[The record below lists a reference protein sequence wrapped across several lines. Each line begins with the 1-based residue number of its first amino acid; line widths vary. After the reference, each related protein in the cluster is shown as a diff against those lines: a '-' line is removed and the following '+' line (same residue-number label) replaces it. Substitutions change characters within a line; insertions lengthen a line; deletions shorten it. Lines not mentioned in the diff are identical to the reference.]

1 MSENGG
7 RAYDFLLKGSYTYFS
22 QNELGSSDILFM
34 ECSGSDVTFIAYG
47 FLIRYLLKIRENY
60 FGENIHFQT
69 LEEYTQKQ
77 AAHTPT
83 SPSSVSGDMADI
95 SAAELPESEDTDYT
109 YTKVD
114 NDLDVLFTIYVT
126 NGSIVLPCNIY
137 SAENHVLLN
146 FASFDV
152 DLRFTNYY
160 MDLQVNISPI
170 KGAHN
175 HCVDH
180 NKIVDFAH
188 KQPAFEPTIF
198 IDGIIIHGNRM
209 FGLPPKEP
217 TYLCKWD
224 FDLGSVLINGPLD
237 ILQKLEQVGSSAG
250 YTYVDSENSLMIPE
264 PIIYDVTYLSL
275 KIKSIHL
282 VLRVE
287 QTALEI
293 KTNSISLFLNDLAN
307 NRYSSRITISIPAV
321 KLSIY
326 EYYLA
331 DSDKKGVQELRNLLA
346 SVDTSIMITD
356 FIQKRNSEQFHER
369 QQRHIALH
377 DGPFGRCSFLLDE
390 HHRPLHRHHVGN
402 IVPSIPINA
411 LPPYLTKETLG
422 FIDPNM
428 MESLNAEDRDDSD
441 DSTASSRSQFS
452 MSESTSK
459 SSDTKNDSRNQSCRY
474 KININGNEFKGNAFL
489 PPESWKKFQQVVSG
503 VKEKLPDFGLNPT
516 CYFTNEEAICPMTPI
531 DPEFEYD
538 SFVIQVGDVTGFIS
552 PLTIKSVDVLM
563 KTSQQQ
569 DLQSTMD
576 QIQIDVLK
584 TLNYIR
590 NGKPEVKNFRVSVS
604 AIDLKYGKLTG
615 NDGPPEEI
623 FRQYKTTVSHLAI
636 NVDAIAIALRTK
648 KYKIPQ
654 ENLGEYLASNEM
666 EVDPT
671 SISVYFGCQSLTA
684 SVFHGYTE
692 MELNNRRGQIHH
704 TDYQPIL
711 LQLENPEFWFHE
723 DKDQNSGSVRLKNI
737 NLSVKNEHITWIGS
751 FLEQNINEFQQLQQQ
766 TAALGPNNVSSNHN
780 RDRNIYVLRVL
791 SMASETF
798 NIEEDPSVL
807 TRHTFVMQS
816 PTHVR
821 ANDSWKIIVRLR
833 HILKSVPEDWR
844 SYQDRLVRE
853 NEFPPVTSIEE
864 AKRDVLNVFSRWR
877 SWELENMERSYLFR
891 HTFNTTTLQE
901 TLLSTS
907 LAIVVDLECLAIR
920 LHQAEKED
928 FLLFDYLKFSLNW
941 GNPDK
946 EQDEKD
952 QSTENVSEEK
962 SEPSTSFE
970 ASDAQTKTL
979 NIDCSLS
986 CSNTRSNFSQ
996 MSLSA
1001 IEQVVPFFD
1010 KDDENFDPPISPTT
1024 QTSFKSKEELNKTY
1038 PLFSISASGFVETM
1052 SICLQTPTLSAS
1064 LGTKDI
1070 SVSVFLEQ
1078 FKESNFDDIGAS
1090 LAAHFQHIEFQVS
1103 ELCTSCNPEVVLV
1116 TLSLDDYKGSLT
1128 SSGPV
1133 MTAPKYLSC
1142 SNDQVQLLV
1151 NQPVEYL
1158 AKVAIKV
1165 IDADY
1170 PLLLPLIDKF
1180 GNSNDSNIEPPSPTT
1195 DSSKSSDE
1203 DFFLGF
1209 PVYVTAFC
1217 NNSEIRLNASTSWCF
1232 YFATSHANIN
1242 ATMSTSPQSFIQS
1255 VCELKMSDFEVGL
1268 LVTNNHLDND
1278 VTSGV
1283 KRVTSI
1289 TLPSFQAELFLEE
1302 VIDMV
1307 CAELLVDI
1315 ESFEVRTLA
1324 LTSALRLL
1332 RSDMT
1337 RDEITAMLDAVKLL
1351 TKKIDTTFGGGQKK
1365 VTKKRSSSSLRF
1377 RPKSE
1382 LLSKSSASAISD
1394 KSSFIIA
1401 GKNKPFCFNVNFLI
1415 LHMIAVVPSLE
1426 SSLMLKLKRT
1436 HFAVSSF
1443 YRDSENKTFVQHPW
1457 AVETSVDDLIF
1468 ILQNDNWSVHTSTI
1482 LRLHFRALYTE
1493 ATDSNHQQQ
1502 FDITSDHF
1510 HIMLCQR
1517 VVEKMVEIL
1526 TCIEEGLEGVNIQ
1539 YSSESQLTVPS
1550 ASFNSSTA
1558 SFESSYEEQFE
1569 SLKTFADRTTF
1580 KIALSQFCVAW
1591 LFEEGYSDNDYS
1603 TKPDARGLLFGYDSL
1618 LITTHSLQGR
1628 TLLNGVYLTPTFNEN
1643 DIFHLQ
1649 TDKSNT
1655 VNTGFLPQVQL
1666 IILLSAEDKN
1676 EPPLVQLKLSGDSL
1690 KISIMPSIVSIIVSA
1705 VKSITAT
1712 LDSVTHILV
1721 ANKRGKPAIAAEE
1734 EDKLP
1739 SPPSTNPSEFPKY
1752 SLPFSIY
1759 LTIGFDGATISLWN
1773 PMDVTSG
1780 SNHRTQHTRS
1790 FTLTEGQAPPSD
1802 PINVPKQNAE
1812 PSLWLQAPAIDAVV
1826 EYTKGKS
1833 HTPDKLNGEI
1843 QIMSSANKIYPKVV
1857 PCFMEMSKL
1866 IQEVLK
1872 SSTLPKTSSNVADT
1886 DDDQSGSKD
1895 EAESIASDTTSMQ
1908 GKSSTDEIDLEEQFG
1923 NIIVDVRVR
1932 LARQE
1937 IMLSCEPTA
1946 KVAAT
1951 VAYDEFFIGVN
1962 STEEGLRKTSY
1973 SLSARLTN
1981 FKFSLQHIYSREVSG
1996 MFSVDN
2002 IILFATKDRSSSE
2015 QQAILTAGTISD
2027 INAEINI
2034 KQSQDIELFQD
2045 IWFPGKTLSSDYA
2058 TSLGRQSTSHLDQ
2071 ISQELFKQSSGGN
2084 MDGAII
2090 KKYRKV
2096 TSTTAIPWR
2105 FDFTIENV
2113 KGRADL
2119 GQAVGLV
2126 TFKTEKFWLSSRK
2139 SSNWEQN
2146 LVLGFDEI
2154 GLESEGRL
2162 GGIVSL
2168 KKIQLST
2175 AIMWQRHE
2183 GGVHP
2188 VPLVQAILGVER
2200 IESRVSFD
2208 FHSFALV
2215 YINAL
2220 HLSMF
2225 NQRDRNYILNDRLAV
2240 VGHCDTI
2247 AIFGTSLAASNVL
2260 DLYYTLKR
2268 MRREANASYDAIL
2281 RDSAKPGAA
2290 KPKSKLNSDDNDNGK
2305 FKEFKPFE
2313 KLRTFLDFNVN
2324 LVSVYIYPDSLVD
2337 MQVFTITVRG
2347 AEGRYSQEIELHDSA
2362 NDDAT
2367 SVSTATDVTS
2377 FLSQTSL
2384 SSAERQLVCTL
2395 DMKLTE
2401 LMVALSTYRKPI
2413 TTAANLPNMKIEDYV
2428 ACAREVKGGT
2438 IIGIPVCDIS
2448 MQTWQNFD
2456 EQHVVE
2462 YIFSSSFNGR
2472 VDVGWNLGSVQF
2484 IRDMWEN
2491 HIKTFASRRETYEM
2505 RHGAAPGARVLETF
2519 SSTADDDDDDE
2530 AAEPS
2535 SGPSTSIGTDTVVS
2549 KLENQLGST
2558 RPGLLEYK
2566 YKPRRPPLIAKPQLR
2581 DMGEATPPIE
2591 WIGLHRKKL
2600 PKLTHQTVI
2609 VSLQKLVEEV
2619 ELLYRQVLGHS

>member
-1 MSENGG
+1 
-7 RAYDFLLKGSYTYFS
+7 
-22 QNELGSSDILFM
+22 M
-34 ECSGSDVTFIAYG
+34 ECFGSDVTFIAYG

-77 AAHTPT
+77 TAHTPASPT
-83 SPSSVSGDMADI
+83 SGSGDMPANP
-95 SAAELPESEDTDYT
+95 ATELPEPPVTEYT
-109 YTKVD
+109 YTKFD
-114 NDLDVLFTIYVT
+114 NDLDVLIYVYVT

-137 SAENHVLLN
+137 SAENHILLN

-180 NKIVDFAH
+180 NKIVNFAH

-209 FGLPPKEP
+209 FGLPPTEP

-250 YTYVDSENSLMIPE
+250 YTYVDSENGLMIPE

-275 KIKSIHL
+275 KLNSIHL

-293 KTNSISLFLNDLAN
+293 KTNTISLFLNDLAN

-331 DSDKKGVQELRNLLA
+331 DTKNKGFQELRNLLA

-356 FIQKRNSEQFHER
+356 FVQKRNFGQFRER

-390 HHRPLHRHHVGN
+390 NHRLHNKRHLGN
-402 IVPSIPINA
+402 IVPSIPLNVV
-411 LPPYLTKETLG
+411 PPFLTNETLR

-428 MESLNAEDRDDSD
+428 MDSLNAEDRDEDD
-441 DSTASSRSQFS
+441 DSSASSRSQFS
-452 MSESTSK
+452 ISESISE
-459 SSDTKNDSRNQSCRY
+459 SSQTKNDSRNQSYRY
-474 KININGNEFKGNAFL
+474 KINIKGNEFEGNAFL

-503 VKEKLPDFGLNPT
+503 IKEKLPDFGLNPT
-516 CYFTNEEAICPMTPI
+516 CYYSNEEAICPMSPL

-538 SFVIQVGDVTGFIS
+538 SFVVQVGDVTGFIS
-552 PLTIKSVDVLM
+552 PSTMKSIDALM

-576 QIQIDVLK
+576 QIQVDVLK

-590 NGKPEVKNFRVSVS
+590 NGKPEVKNFRVSIS
-604 AIDLKYGKLTG
+604 SIDLKYGKLTG

-623 FRQYKTTVSHLAI
+623 LRQYKTNISHLAI
-636 NVDAIAIALRTK
+636 NFDAIAIALRTK
-648 KYKIPQ
+648 KYKTPQ
-654 ENLGEYLASNEM
+654 ADLGEYLANNEM

-671 SISVYFGCQSLTA
+671 NISVYFGCQNLTA
-684 SVFHGYTE
+684 SVFRGYTE
-692 MELNNRRGQIHH
+692 MELSNRRGQIHH

-723 DKDQNSGSVRLKNI
+723 DNDQNSGSVRLKNI
-737 NLSVKNEHITWIGS
+737 NLSVKNDHITWVGT
-751 FLEQNINEFQQLQQQ
+751 FLEHNINEFQKLQQQ
-766 TAALGPNNVSSNHN
+766 TAASSPNNVSSNHN

-833 HILKSVPEDWR
+833 HILKSVPGDWR

-853 NEFPPVTSIEE
+853 NEFPPVTSIYE

-901 TLLSTS
+901 TLLSTG

-920 LHQAEKED
+920 LHQADQED
-928 FLLFDYLKFSLNW
+928 FLLFDYLKFALNW
-941 GNPDK
+941 GNYEEGDEEEDK
-946 EQDEKD
+946 
-952 QSTENVSEEK
+952 TFENLGEEK
-962 SEPSTSFE
+962 PEATTFPE
-970 ASDAQTKTL
+970 ASGAQIKKL
-979 NIDCSLS
+979 NVDCSLS
-986 CSNTRSNFSQ
+986 CSNSRSSFSQ
-996 MSLSA
+996 LSLNA
-1001 IEQVVPFFD
+1001 IEQAVLFFD
-1010 KDDENFDPPISPTT
+1010 QDNENLDSPISLTT

-1038 PLFSISASGFVETM
+1038 PLFSVSATGFVETLSM
-1052 SICLQTPTLSAS
+1052 CLQTPTLSVNF
-1064 LGTKDI
+1064 GTKDI
-1070 SVSVFLEQ
+1070 SASAFLEQ
-1078 FKESNFDDIGAS
+1078 FKESNFEDIGAS
-1090 LAAHFQHIEFQVS
+1090 LAVHFQHIEFQVS
-1103 ELCTSCNPEVVLV
+1103 ELGTSFDPEVVLV
-1116 TLSLDDYKGSLT
+1116 TLSLDDYKSSLT

-1142 SNDQVQLLV
+1142 SNDQIQLLI

-1158 AKVAIKV
+1158 TKVAIKV

-1180 GNSNDSNIEPPSPTT
+1180 GNSNSSNVDLASSTT
-1195 DSSKSSDE
+1195 GFSKNSDK
-1203 DFFLGF
+1203 DFMLGF

-1232 YFATSHANIN
+1232 YFATSHANLN
-1242 ATMSTSPQSFIQS
+1242 ATMSTSPQSFIQT
-1255 VCELKMSDFEVGL
+1255 VCELKMTDFEVGL

-1278 VTSGV
+1278 VRSGV

-1289 TLPSFQAELFLEE
+1289 TLPSFQAELLLEE
-1302 VIDMV
+1302 TIDMV
-1307 CAELLVDI
+1307 CAELLVDL
-1315 ESFEVRTLA
+1315 ESFEIRTLA
-1324 LTSALRLL
+1324 ITSALRLL

-1337 RDEITAMLDAVKLL
+1337 RDEITAMIDAVKLL
-1351 TKKIDTTFGGGQKK
+1351 AKKIDITFGDGQKK
-1365 VTKKRSSSSLRF
+1365 VTKKKSSSSLLF
-1377 RPKSE
+1377 RPKHE
-1382 LLSKSSASAISD
+1382 LLSKSSASVFSE
-1394 KSSFIIA
+1394 KSSFVPVS
-1401 GKNKPFCFNVNFLI
+1401 KNKPFCFNVNFSI

-1426 SSLMLKLKRT
+1426 SSLVLEMKKT

-1443 YRDSENKTFVQHPW
+1443 YRDTKNKTFVQHPW
-1457 AVETSVDDLIF
+1457 AVETGVDDLIF

-1493 ATDSNHQQQ
+1493 AADSSHQQQ

-1539 YSSESQLTVPS
+1539 YSNENQLIVPS
-1550 ASFNSSTA
+1550 ASSTSSTA
-1558 SFESSYEEQFE
+1558 SSASSHEDQFE

-1580 KIALSQFCVAW
+1580 KIALGQFCVAW

-1603 TKPDARGLLFGYDSL
+1603 AKPDARGLLFGYDSL

-1649 TDKSNT
+1649 TDKANA

-1666 IILLSAEDKN
+1666 IILLSIQDKG

-1712 LDSVTHILV
+1712 LDSVTKILV
-1721 ANKRGKPAIAAEE
+1721 ANKGGNPAISAEK

-1739 SPPSTNPSEFPKY
+1739 SSLPTNPPEFPKY

-1759 LTIGFDGATISLWN
+1759 LTVGFDGATISLWN

-1780 SNHRTQHTRS
+1780 SNRRAQHTRS
-1790 FTLTEGQAPPSD
+1790 FTLAESQAPPSD
-1802 PINVPKQNAE
+1802 PINVPKPNAE

-1826 EYTKGKS
+1826 EYTKGK
-1833 HTPDKLNGEI
+1833 TQTRDKLNGEI
-1843 QIMSSANKIYPKVV
+1843 QIMSSANKIYPKVM

-1872 SSTLPKTSSNVADT
+1872 SSTLPKTSSNVTDT
-1886 DDDQSGSKD
+1886 AGDQGDSKD
-1895 EAESIASDTTSMQ
+1895 DSESIASDTTSMLA
-1908 GKSSTDEIDLEEQFG
+1908 KSSAEEIDLEEQFG

-1981 FKFSLQHIYSREVSG
+1981 FKCSLQHIYSREVSG
-1996 MFSVDN
+1996 MICVDN
-2002 IILFATKDRSSSE
+2002 IIIFATKDRSSSE

-2027 INAEINI
+2027 INTEINI
-2034 KQSQDIELFQD
+2034 KQSQDLELFQD
-2045 IWFPGKTLSSDYA
+2045 IWFPGKMLSSDYS
-2058 TSLGRQSTSHLDQ
+2058 TSMGRQSTSHLDQ
-2071 ISQELFKQSSGGN
+2071 ISQELFKQSSGGL

-2105 FDFTIENV
+2105 FDFTVENV
-2113 KGRADL
+2113 KGTADL

-2126 TFKTEKFWLSSRK
+2126 TFKTNKFWLSSRK

-2162 GGIVSL
+2162 GGILSL

-2200 IESRVSFD
+2200 IESRISFD

-2215 YINAL
+2215 YVNAL

-2225 NQRDRNYILNDRLAV
+2225 NQRDRNYILNDRLAA

-2247 AIFGTSLAASNVL
+2247 AIYGTSLAASNIL

-2290 KPKSKLNSDDNDNGK
+2290 KPKSKLSSDENDNDT
-2305 FKEFKPFE
+2305 FKAFKPFE

-2347 AEGRYSQEIELHDSA
+2347 AEARYSQEIELHDST
-2362 NDDAT
+2362 NDDVT
-2367 SVSTATDVTS
+2367 SVNTATDVAS
-2377 FLSQTSL
+2377 FFSQTSL

-2413 TTAANLPNMKIEDYV
+2413 ATAATLPSMKIEDYV
-2428 ACAREVKGGT
+2428 SCAKEVKGGT

-2505 RHGAAPGARVLETF
+2505 RHGAAPGARVLETL
-2519 SSTADDDDDDE
+2519 SSTIDDE
-2530 AAEPS
+2530 DEEAVELPPAPTIS
-2535 SGPSTSIGTDTVVS
+2535 AGTETVVS
-2549 KLENQLGST
+2549 KLESQLEST

-2609 VSLQKLVEEV
+2609 VSLQKMVEEV